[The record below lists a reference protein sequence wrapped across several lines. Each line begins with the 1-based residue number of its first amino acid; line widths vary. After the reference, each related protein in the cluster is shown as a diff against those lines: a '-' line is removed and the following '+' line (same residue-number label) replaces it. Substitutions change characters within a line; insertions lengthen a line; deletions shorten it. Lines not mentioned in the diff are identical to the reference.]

1 MFHLIIGIPW
11 LVVATRFILP
21 LPWIWPIKLMVAG
34 LLLVASQYYLVNRL
48 SSGSVFSPEFPRPLI
63 ILFNLL
69 LGTVILLFVFQ
80 LALDLVTLVTAAFRR
95 GFPVIA
101 PEIRYA
107 IGILAF
113 GLSAYGVMQAIRLPP
128 VKTID
133 IEIAGLPQ
141 SFDGYR
147 LVQLTDLHLSR
158 LFTASWARALVARTN
173 ALEADMIVI
182 TGDFID
188 GTLQARRDDVAPLA
202 NLRARDGVFAI
213 PGNHEYYF
221 GYDQWMQHDAGM
233 GIRMLLNEHATIARG
248 DDRLVVA
255 GLTDLAAL
263 GRPFPAPDLAAALA
277 GAPEKA
283 PVILLDH
290 QPRMAERSAAAGVS
304 LQLSGHTHGGMILG
318 LDRIVARSNNGYVS
332 GLYQVGK
339 MQLYVNN
346 GTALWPGFALRI
358 GIPSELT
365 VFRLHPKS

>member
-11 LVVATRFILP
+11 LVVAVRFIMP
-21 LPWIWPIKLMVAG
+21 LPWIWPIKLMLAG

-69 LGTVILLFVFQ
+69 LGTVVLLFVFQ
-80 LALDLVTLVTAAFRR
+80 LALDAVTLVIAALRR
-95 GFPVIA
+95 GFPVIP

-107 IGILAF
+107 LGLLAL
-113 GLSAYGVMQAIRLPP
+113 GLSTYGVVQAIRLPP
-128 VKTID
+128 VRSVE
-133 IEIAGLPQ
+133 IEIAGLAP

-147 LVQLTDLHLSR
+147 IIQLTDLHLSR
-158 LFTASWARALVARTN
+158 LFTASWARELVARAN
-173 ALEADMIVI
+173 ALDADMTVI

-188 GTLQARRDDVAPLA
+188 GTLAARQQDAAPLA
-202 NLRARDGVFAI
+202 GLRARDGVFAI

-263 GRPFPAPDLAAALA
+263 GRPFPAPDLAKALKD
-277 GAPEKA
+277 APTNA

-290 QPRMAERSAAAGVS
+290 QPRMAERSAAAGVA

-332 GLYQVGK
+332 GLYHVGN

-358 GIPSELT
+358 GVPSELT
-365 VFRLHPKS
+365 VFTLRPKR